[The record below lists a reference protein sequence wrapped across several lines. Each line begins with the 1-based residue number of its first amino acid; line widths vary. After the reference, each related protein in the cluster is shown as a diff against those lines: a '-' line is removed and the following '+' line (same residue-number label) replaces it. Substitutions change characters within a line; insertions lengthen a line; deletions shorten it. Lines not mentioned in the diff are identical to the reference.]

1 MKTVRKKIFFLPV
14 TLRTATFFDKALFC
28 FRVKQIL
35 ENLAYKQK
43 DFSEQRKKHWTH
55 ETAYISLSVF
65 FKRYNSHKPPTPYT
79 LIRRA
84 RTFHD

>member
-43 DFSEQRKKHWTH
+43 DFSEQRKKYWTH
-55 ETAYISLSVF
+55 ETAYISLSIFLSVTILI
-65 FKRYNSHKPPTPYT
+65 SHQLHTP
-79 LIRRA
+79 
-84 RTFHD
+84 